1 MTASIPLSDYVYNNE
16 HFVLYIEYHWKNNK
30 AIITFGWIYFMG
42 YVEQS
47 VQEVVRWKCGMREKT
62 IQPRCARGTA
72 PLSAAF
78 AASFTDG
85 QVKTFRHHSMPL
97 ISLSFKYVY
106 RK

>member
-1 MTASIPLSDYVYNNE
+1 MTASISLSNYVYNNE

-47 VQEVVRWKCGMREKT
+47 VREVVRWKCGMREKT

-78 AASFTDG
+78 AASFPDG
-85 QVKTFRHHSMPL
+85 QVKTFCHHSMPL

>member
-1 MTASIPLSDYVYNNE
+1 MTASISLSNYVYNNE

-47 VQEVVRWKCGMREKT
+47 VREVVRWKCGMREKT

-78 AASFTDG
+78 AASFPDG

-97 ISLSFKYVY
+97 I
-106 RK
+106 

>member
-1 MTASIPLSDYVYNNE
+1 
-16 HFVLYIEYHWKNNK
+16 
-30 AIITFGWIYFMG
+30 MG

-47 VQEVVRWKCGMREKT
+47 VREVVRWKCGMREKT

-78 AASFTDG
+78 AASFPDGHPDG